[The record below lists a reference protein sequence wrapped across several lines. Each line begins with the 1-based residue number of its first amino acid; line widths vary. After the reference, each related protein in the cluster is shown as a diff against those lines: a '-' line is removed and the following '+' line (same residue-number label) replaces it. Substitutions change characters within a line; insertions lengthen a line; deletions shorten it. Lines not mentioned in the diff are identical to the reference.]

1 MEAEAHILNSSR
13 HAIYLTGGLCEPA
26 GPLRKYVFLRI
37 LKKQNE
43 EMRAFI
49 FEADEARE
57 RLEVAEEAFRE
68 LLAVDIFRVLLTTES
83 LGVLPQ
89 ALINRIEGK
98 HPQNRTAPAGLD
110 NFDKVDQRPAGGIC
124 PEVLDLL
131 SDCVVPLKT
140 FGLLRQVVPDRQVE
154 IAKLMIALRRVKLNT
169 ARVFIILTPQ
179 SQLTDPSRPRQQF
192 PGIEAAQLAAMESEL
207 ADLSRR
213 FQRAAEWSGIWN
225 LNLVAARGYILRL
238 MESAKVVRYLAQHFP
253 QRLAQFQ
260 TILDFSTH
268 IDPSVRRRRRPT
280 PTLNKRA
287 QASLPQGKGKAP
299 SRVRRGSIS

>member
-179 SQLTDPSRPRQQF
+179 SQLTDTSRSRQQF
-192 PGIEAAQLAAMESEL
+192 PGIDAVQLAAMESEL
-207 ADLSRR
+207 ADLSSR
-213 FQRAAEWSGIWN
+213 FQRAAEQSGTWN
-225 LNLVAARGYILRL
+225 LELVAARGYILRL
-238 MESAKVVRYLAQHFP
+238 MESAKVVRYLALHFP
-253 QRLAQFQ
+253 PHLAGFQ
-260 TILDFSTH
+260 TLLDFSMH
-268 IDPSVRRRRRPT
+268 VDPSMRRRKRPG
-280 PTLNKRA
+280 PKLKKNRYRLRVPKVGAR
-287 QASLPQGKGKAP
+287 QG
-299 SRVRRGSIS
+299 